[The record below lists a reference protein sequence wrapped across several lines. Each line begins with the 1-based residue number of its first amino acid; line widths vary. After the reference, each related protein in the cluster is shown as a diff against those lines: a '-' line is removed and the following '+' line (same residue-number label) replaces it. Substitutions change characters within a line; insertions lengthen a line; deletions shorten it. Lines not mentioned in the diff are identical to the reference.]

1 MTKKYSKLSI
11 DKSKIQDWIQLWC
24 EENLENECT
33 ISCNEISG
41 RLQYK
46 IISGSSTIKL
56 DFIKCSGGLLTIAPN
71 VGANIPTSTQIAE
84 SIFQRVKNNIKDSP
98 FAHGFSI
105 IVSDDDFKTIIEL
118 LSGMEGVSL
127 SNYSEQLN
135 DGQAKYKLYRY
146 VGPAKDCVTIKYFV
160 STKRMQLQ
168 GKPLWL
174 FNEIV
179 AMVSDEETRANDV
192 VDAHLKYCNLDIPRI
207 DIYEEMESVLGA
219 DLFSFLSNTQ
229 KALLATT
236 FILDKIEVDMPDY
249 SGLITPALR
258 AYEGF
263 TKKLFVQKGLPC
275 DGNMQLGEF
284 FERPDKM
291 VPFSMKSK
299 YSECLTKEVES
310 QFISMYNFYYQQR
323 HPYAHAS
330 AYDFD
335 TTIISNR
342 KSAEELFHEIILKM
356 KAHYRI
362 LK

>member
-1 MTKKYSKLSI
+1 
-11 DKSKIQDWIQLWC
+11 
-24 EENLENECT
+24 
-33 ISCNEISG
+33 
-41 RLQYK
+41 
-46 IISGSSTIKL
+46 
-56 DFIKCSGGLLTIAPN
+56 
-71 VGANIPTSTQIAE
+71 
-84 SIFQRVKNNIKDSP
+84 
-98 FAHGFSI
+98 
-105 IVSDDDFKTIIEL
+105 
-118 LSGMEGVSL
+118 
-127 SNYSEQLN
+127 
-135 DGQAKYKLYRY
+135 
-146 VGPAKDCVTIKYFV
+146 
-160 STKRMQLQ
+160 MQLQ